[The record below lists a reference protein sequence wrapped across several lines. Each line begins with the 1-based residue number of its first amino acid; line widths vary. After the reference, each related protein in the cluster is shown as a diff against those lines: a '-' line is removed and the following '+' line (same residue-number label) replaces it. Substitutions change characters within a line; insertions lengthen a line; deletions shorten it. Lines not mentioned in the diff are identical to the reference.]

1 MGRGRNPKYASRN
14 KLEEHFA
21 GGHFGTVTAHSQ
33 RFNLFCDWMKEHLG
47 ITDLHKTTAEHLM
60 SYAAHVKH
68 LMIDGEIAVS
78 TATNRV
84 SSCNV
89 VFEIMRGDTRV
100 RIDKISEVLG
110 EKRSYIRRRAPKGMC
125 LDEVAALQQQLVDV
139 GYTRASAIVGL
150 ARASGMR
157 LREAI
162 LADLP
167 RLQREASSE
176 GKINIQDGTK
186 GGRRGAFAPRWIP
199 ATNAVK
205 TAIDYAIAVSP
216 RSSRNLL
223 SPNEKYKDF
232 LRREVNG
239 ARKKLHWRG
248 IKGFHELRA
257 AYACSR
263 YEQLTGHPAPVILK
277 HMRLSANDRIIDKK
291 SRKIIS
297 LELGHDRIEITNSYL
312 GSNTK

>member
-1 MGRGRNPKYASRN
+1 
-14 KLEEHFA
+14 
-21 GGHFGTVTAHSQ
+21 
-33 RFNLFCDWMKEHLG
+33 
-47 ITDLHKTTAEHLM
+47 
-60 SYAAHVKH
+60 
-68 LMIDGEIAVS
+68 
-78 TATNRV
+78 
-84 SSCNV
+84 
-89 VFEIMRGDTRV
+89 
-100 RIDKISEVLG
+100 
-110 EKRSYIRRRAPKGMC
+110 MC